1 MILVSFLIMFLPQK
15 TLCLLH
21 RCVFKSFPEKRKMF
35 LLISDSCTLND
46 FGDGDP
52 LPEQNM
58 LIKDEMDLQELKES
72 SIVAR
77 LYICY

>member
-1 MILVSFLIMFLPQK
+1 MSSRF
-15 TLCLLH
+15 
-21 RCVFKSFPEKRKMF
+21 VFKSFPEKRKMF

-52 LPEQNM
+52 LPEQKM

-72 SIVAR
+72 SIVH
-77 LYICY
+77 LLLINLM